1 MLSKNAV
8 PVTICNFIDGS
19 EEDLSLYF
27 WQKHSYLKCC
37 SCEVHFD
44 MIWCITKCLNAENNK
59 QVCPIIMLRALAV
72 NKVTNTAVGFSNN
85 VSIVIQLECC
95 QSLFIYYV
103 FNYYFIFKS
112 SVAYYLQKEC
122 NGKN

>member
-1 MLSKNAV
+1 
-8 PVTICNFIDGS
+8 
-19 EEDLSLYF
+19 
-27 WQKHSYLKCC
+27 
-37 SCEVHFD
+37 

-72 NKVTNTAVGFSNN
+72 NNKVTNTAVGFSNN
-85 VSIVIQLECC
+85 VSIVIQLGCC
-95 QSLFIYYV
+95 LSLFIYYV

-122 NGKN
+122 KGKKLAVK